1 MTEEVFEYLM
11 RPRETAKLIRQKREE
26 RMELICSLGAK
37 AIRYDLDKVQSTP
50 GDRMSEI
57 MAEVADLDDEIRD
70 LRERLRSERRELA
83 EWFAELE
90 ETDAKMMRL
99 RYLDGVTWEVIA
111 RATHRSER
119 TNFRRHKEITDN
131 KMLF

>member
-11 RPRETAKLIRQKREE
+11 RPRETAKLIRQKREK

-37 AIRYDLDKVQSTP
+37 AIRYDLDKVQTTP
-50 GDRMSEI
+50 GDRMSDI
-57 MAEVADLDDEIRD
+57 MAEVSELDDEIRE
-70 LRERLRSERRELA
+70 LKERLRSERRELS

-99 RYLDGVTWEVIA
+99 RYLDGVTWEVISK
-111 RATHRSER
+111 ATHRSER

-131 KMLF
+131 KMWF

>member
-11 RPRETAKLIRQKREE
+11 RPRETAKLIRQKREK

-50 GDRMSEI
+50 GDRMSDI
-57 MAEVADLDDEIRD
+57 MAEVADLDDEIRE
-70 LRERLRSERRELA
+70 LKERLRSERRELS

-99 RYLDGVTWEVIA
+99 RYLDGVTWEVISK
-111 RATHRSER
+111 ATHRSER

-131 KMLF
+131 KMWF

>member
-11 RPRETAKLIRQKREE
+11 RPRETAKLIRQKREK

-37 AIRYDLDKVQSTP
+37 AIRYDLDKVQTTP
-50 GDRMSEI
+50 GDRMSDI
-57 MAEVADLDDEIRD
+57 MAEGSGLDDEIRE
-70 LRERLRSERRELA
+70 LTERLRSERRELS

-99 RYLDGVTWEVIA
+99 RYLDGVTWEVISK
-111 RATHRSER
+111 ATHRSER

-131 KMLF
+131 KMWF